1 MIQREFHAMGT
12 DWAILCQ
19 HAQTSALAEAE
30 NLVRKLEARFSRFLP
45 ESALSR
51 LNSERRA
58 RDTELAAVLGVAL
71 ELRQSTQGRFDPT
84 LGACLISLGY
94 DRDFDAVNRPSV
106 DPSKPFFADLNIHID
121 GDEIIL
127 EGEGLVDLGGI
138 AKGWAVDRA
147 VEYLAAGGAKE
158 ILVDGGGAIRV
169 LGGEWPIGVGDNHSV
184 TLKSGAIATSSTKR
198 RHWTSGQGLKLH
210 HILDPHTG
218 LPADTNVDTVTV
230 IAADAVTA
238 DALATAGVVDLAG
251 QLPRFLESGVQVAVR
266 GIDGAWYTT
275 PNWSENP

>member
-12 DWAILCQ
+12 DWAILCL
-19 HAQTSALAEAE
+19 HAKTSALLEAE
-30 NLVRKLEARFSRFLP
+30 NLVRELEARFSRFLP
-45 ESALSR
+45 DSALSR

-58 RDTELAAVLGVAL
+58 KDIELASVLRAAL
-71 ELRQSTQGRFDPT
+71 ELRRSTQGRFDPT

-94 DRDFDAVNRPSV
+94 DRDFDAVNHPSV
-106 DPSKPFFADLNIHID
+106 HPAPFVQSLNLHID

-127 EGEGLVDLGGI
+127 EGKGLVDLGGI

-147 VEYLAAGGAKE
+147 VEFLAASGATE
-158 ILVDGGGAIRV
+158 ILVDGGGDIRV
-169 LGGEWPIGVGDNHSV
+169 LGGEWPIGVGENHSV

-198 RHWTSGQGLKLH
+198 RHWTSVQGLKLH
-210 HILDPHTG
+210 HILDPRTG

-230 IAADAVTA
+230 IAADAMTA

-251 QLPRFLESGVQVAVR
+251 QLPKFLEAGVQAAVR
-266 GIDGAWYTT
+266 GIDGTWYTT